1 MNFQSTDNKFQ
12 STDNKF
18 QSTDNKFQSTENIT
32 LIYKVISQSFQI
44 TREQINSSMN
54 EYYKNNNIN
63 SSLTK
68 EQLININKAYITYFK
83 RITKNPTN
91 ILELTRNENTFPIEY
106 TFEEIQNKKREQFN
120 EELNKK
126 QKEFSSF
133 NQIVIPPPL
142 KFNEDIDK
150 PISEMEQ
157 LIAKTIAERTL
168 DIESIH
174 KKMEPPI
181 RTDMPIKI
189 KIEKSN
195 LNLEEKHISWKDEL
209 PLDDFSMKEKI
220 NQIDIKLNLIIE
232 LLNNNK
238 K

>member
-1 MNFQSTDNKFQ
+1 MNFLSN
-12 STDNKF
+12 
-18 QSTDNKFQSTENIT
+18 ENIT
-32 LIYKVISQSFQI
+32 LISKVISQTTKIS
-44 TREQINSSMN
+44 REQINTSMN

-63 SSLTK
+63 SFLTK
-68 EQLININKAYITYFK
+68 NELIETNKAYITYFK
-83 RITKNPTN
+83 NNKFNYMN
-91 ILELTRNENTFPIEY
+91 ISETIKPIVSTEY
-106 TFEEIQNKKREQFN
+106 TFEEIQNKKREMFN

-133 NQIVIPPPL
+133 NQVIIPPPL

-168 DIESIH
+168 DIETIQ

-181 RTDMPIKI
+181 KI
-189 KIEKSN
+189 KIDKTN

-209 PLDDFSMKEKI
+209 PLDDFSLKEKM
-220 NQIDIKLNLIIE
+220 NQIEKKLNEIIE
-232 LLNNNK
+232 LLNSNK
-238 K
+238 N